1 MADAAE
7 LMLDRGDLSGLKV
20 SGRVGEWL
28 GG

>member
-7 LMLDRGDLSGLKV
+7 KIRDDGDLSALKV

-28 GG
+28 RS